1 MLKTLLS
8 PDANLQR
15 ENTQLRADNARFLEA
30 VTRRNAENIRS
41 REETRQL
48 RLQNNALRLGRQ
60 RDGAG
65 RFA

>member
-8 PDANLQR
+8 PDAKLQR
-15 ENTQLRADNARFLEA
+15 ENTQLRAENARFLEA
-30 VTRRNAENIRS
+30 VTRRNAKNIRL
-41 REETRQL
+41 REENRQL
-48 RLQNNALRLGRQ
+48 RLQNNALRLGRR